1 MVPAIPRIF
10 SVVFSV
16 FLILFFIALTSVS
29 GTAFVLKLLLVHSA
43 FSYMNILS
51 GLNLIIK
58 IMCGPP
64 VFYAGFCLALHYH
77 CFMYINKDSTYTQ
90 TTMERNS
97 DMTQNNTISRMYFAV
112 IIEENEEGFHRES
125 LWYGGSPENLGLTI
139 IDVMKDWYEPYKD
152 RLDESIVKYH
162 TMLENKDE
170 LTFDMISGEGF
181 NADGMKIYVD
191 ISNDLSVM
199 FAFILSEICNIYAKE
214 GETPASFEG
223 LSQFKKHFVDN
234 YNIDEGFQDVLDTVN
249 EVTVSKALVLI
260 DMKYNYTGRHFRC
273 S

>member
-1 MVPAIPRIF
+1 
-10 SVVFSV
+10 
-16 FLILFFIALTSVS
+16 
-29 GTAFVLKLLLVHSA
+29 
-43 FSYMNILS
+43 
-51 GLNLIIK
+51 
-58 IMCGPP
+58 
-64 VFYAGFCLALHYH
+64 
-77 CFMYINKDSTYTQ
+77 
-90 TTMERNS
+90 
-97 DMTQNNTISRMYFAV
+97 MTQNNTISRMYFAV

-125 LWYGGSPENLGLTI
+125 LWYGGSPENLGLTV

-199 FAFILSEICNIYAKE
+199 FAFILSEICNIYAKK

-234 YNIDEGFQDVLDTVN
+234 YNIDEGFQEVLDTVN